1 LGLFLKPVDYLL
13 FFLKF
18 LHSMTALIPDNFF
31 WHGDC
36 FMIIEEKLKEVMLDI
51 VGSCKGMG
59 RWPWK
64 DGRNLKLRKGGK

>member
-1 LGLFLKPVDYLL
+1 
-13 FFLKF
+13 
-18 LHSMTALIPDNFF
+18 
-31 WHGDC
+31 
-36 FMIIEEKLKEVMLDI
+36 MIIEEKLKEVMLDI